1 MDWKTLYCPNPVCPF
16 YGVRFGES
24 RLVKNGTTRGQHQ
37 ALCRA
42 CGSSIA
48 LTYGTPY
55 FELEHDPALFELAI
69 RALAEGNSIRAT
81 ARIIQVDKDTV
92 CIWLDRAAQQ
102 CRLVILYL
110 WQQLP
115 LRECQL
121 DELWSFVHTKDE
133 HLAWAKTYHDTYGDA
148 WVWVAFAP
156 EWRLVVAFVVGKRT
170 QAEANL
176 LLERVAHVTTDL
188 IPFFTSDQ
196 LPEYRTALL
205 HVYGE
210 WYQPP
215 RRGTRGPHPQ
225 PRRVPHKEL
234 RYAQVVKTRERG
246 RVVAVDHHV
255 VFGDVQ
261 GIATLLAS
269 LPTSATINTS
279 FVERENLALR
289 QHNRRLTRKTNAF
302 SKQLPWLE
310 KQLWLSVAYTHLV
323 LPHDSLRQ
331 EWPMA
336 EPTRGTGSPR
346 RWQPRTPAMAAGLT
360 DHVWTTDELLS
371 YRVPAPFV
379 DQLDQLEHLFPQP
392 ELICQGN

>member
-1 MDWKTLYCPNPVCPF
+1 MDWETLYCPNLDCPF
-16 YGVRFGES
+16 YGVHFGRS
-24 RLVKNGTTRGQHQ
+24 RLVKNGTTRGQRQ

-42 CGSSIA
+42 CGSSLA
-48 LTYGTPY
+48 LTYGTPDCD
-55 FELEHDPALFELAI
+55 LEHAPALFELAI

-92 CIWLDRAAQQ
+92 CTWLDRAAQQ
-102 CRLVILYL
+102 CRLVTLYL

-133 HLAWAKTYHDTYGDA
+133 HLSWAKTSRDTYGDA

-176 LLERVAHVTTDL
+176 WLERVAHVTTDL
-188 IPFFTSDQ
+188 IPFFTSDH
-196 LPEYRTALL
+196 LAEYRTALR

-215 RRGTRGPHPQ
+215 RRGTRGPSPH

-234 RYAQVVKTRERG
+234 SYAQVVKTRERG

-302 SKQLPWLE
+302 SKELPWLE
-310 KQLWLSVAYTHLV
+310 KQLWLSLAYTHLV

-331 EWPMA
+331 ELPMA

-371 YRVPAPFV
+371 YRVPARFV

-392 ELICQGN
+392 EPIYQGN

>member
-1 MDWKTLYCPNPVCPF
+1 MDWETFYCPNLDCPF
-16 YGVRFGES
+16 YGVHFGRS
-24 RLVKNGTTRGQHQ
+24 RLVKNGTTRGQRQ

-55 FELEHDPALFELAI
+55 FDLEHDPALFELAI

-92 CIWLDRAAQQ
+92 CTWLDRAAQQ
-102 CRLVILYL
+102 CRLVTLYL

-133 HLAWAKTYHDTYGDA
+133 HLSWAKTSRDTYGDA

-156 EWRLVVAFVVGKRT
+156 EGRLVVAFVVGKRT

-176 LLERVAHVTTDL
+176 WLERVAHVTTDL
-188 IPFFTSDQ
+188 IPFFTSDH
-196 LPEYRTALL
+196 LAEYRTALR

-215 RRGTRGPHPQ
+215 RRGTRGPSPH

-234 RYAQVVKTRERG
+234 SGLCV
-246 RVVAVDHHV
+246 
-255 VFGDVQ
+255 
-261 GIATLLAS
+261 
-269 LPTSATINTS
+269 TS
-279 FVERENLALR
+279 VR
-289 QHNRRLTRKTNAF
+289 
-302 SKQLPWLE
+302 
-310 KQLWLSVAYTHLV
+310 
-323 LPHDSLRQ
+323 
-331 EWPMA
+331 
-336 EPTRGTGSPR
+336 
-346 RWQPRTPAMAAGLT
+346 
-360 DHVWTTDELLS
+360 
-371 YRVPAPFV
+371 
-379 DQLDQLEHLFPQP
+379 
-392 ELICQGN
+392 

>member
-1 MDWKTLYCPNPVCPF
+1 VSACHTVC
-16 YGVRFGES
+16 V
-24 RLVKNGTTRGQHQ
+24 
-37 ALCRA
+37 
-42 CGSSIA
+42 
-48 LTYGTPY
+48 
-55 FELEHDPALFELAI
+55 
-69 RALAEGNSIRAT
+69 AT
-81 ARIIQVDKDTV
+81 A
-92 CIWLDRAAQQ
+92 A
-102 CRLVILYL
+102 
-110 WQQLP
+110 

-133 HLAWAKTYHDTYGDA
+133 PLAWAKTYHDTDGDA

-176 LLERVAHVTTDL
+176 LLERVAPVTTDL

-215 RRGTRGPHPQ
+215 RRGPRGPHPH

-234 RYAQVVKTRERG
+234 HYAQVVKTRERG

-255 VFGDVQ
+255 VFGDAQ
-261 GIATLLAS
+261 RIAALLAT

-279 FVERENLALR
+279 FVEREHLALR

-302 SKQLPWLE
+302 SKELPWLE
-310 KQLWLSVAYTHLV
+310 KQLWLSLAYTQLV
-323 LPHDSLRQ
+323 LPHDSLGQ
-331 EWPMA
+331 ELPMV
-336 EPTRGTGSPR
+336 EPTRGTGPPG
-346 RWQPRTPAMAAGLT
+346 RWQPRMPAMAAGLT
-360 DHVWTTDELLS
+360 DHVCTTDELLS
-371 YRVPAPFV
+371 YRVPATFV

-392 ELICQGN
+392 EPIYQGN

>member
-1 MDWKTLYCPNPVCPF
+1 
-16 YGVRFGES
+16 
-24 RLVKNGTTRGQHQ
+24 
-37 ALCRA
+37 
-42 CGSSIA
+42 
-48 LTYGTPY
+48 LTYGPPY
-55 FELEHDPALFELAI
+55 SALEHDPALCELAI

-81 ARIIQVDKDTV
+81 ARSIQVDQDTV
-92 CIWLDRAAQQ
+92 WTWLDRAAQQ
-102 CRLVILYL
+102 CRLVMLYW
-110 WQQLP
+110 WQHLP

-121 DELWSFVHTKDE
+121 DELWSVVHTKDE
-133 HLAWAKTYHDTYGDA
+133 HLSWAKPDRDTDGDA

-170 QAEANL
+170 PAEAHL
-176 LLERVAHVTTDL
+176 LLERVAPVTTDL

-215 RRGTRGPHPQ
+215 RRGTRGPHPH
-225 PRRVPHKEL
+225 PRRVPHQEL

-255 VFGDVQ
+255 VFGDAQ
-261 GIATLLAS
+261 RIAALLAA

-279 FVERENLALR
+279 FVARENLALR
-289 QHNRRLTRKTNAF
+289 QHNRRLTRKTTAF
-302 SKQLPWLE
+302 SKEFPWLE
-310 KQLWLSVAYTHLV
+310 KQLWLSLAYTHLV
-323 LPHDSLRQ
+323 LPHDSLGH
-331 EWPMA
+331 ELAMG

-360 DHVWTTDELLS
+360 DHVWTTDKLLS
-371 YRVPAPFV
+371 YRVPAPFI
-379 DQLDQLEHLFPQP
+379 DQLDQ
-392 ELICQGN
+392 